1 MCQFLQ
7 HQIWHQESQS
17 TIEGLTK
24 TSSKVVDTLKSSSK
38 LQDDIIKNQLETLQ
52 YQKEIAAHGSVL
64 NQTVEVL
71 YVVIFYTFDENCCF
85 VVFFHE

>member
-52 YQKEIAAHGSVL
+52 YQKQIAAHGSVL
-64 NQTVEVL
+64 NKTVEV
-71 YVVIFYTFDENCCF
+71 YTYSYILRILICLFSF
-85 VVFFHE
+85 